1 MEDIR
6 PARKLKISPKNRKE
20 EPVINKVQPK
30 VVEDVA
36 PPEEIPETPNEEAVR
51 IIARV
56 NEAKN
61 NFLVAMKNFN
71 KILQTSILPENRTEQ
86 QKNEEVGAINYL
98 LETAT
103 IVENY
108 SSSKE
113 GVLGLGVFAVRQ
125 ALILRDA
132 GNRLAYKVQQLE
144 NKLKQIEK
152 DIYEED

>member
-20 EPVINKVQPK
+20 EPVINKVQAK

-36 PPEEIPETPNEEAVR
+36 PPEEILETPNEEAVR